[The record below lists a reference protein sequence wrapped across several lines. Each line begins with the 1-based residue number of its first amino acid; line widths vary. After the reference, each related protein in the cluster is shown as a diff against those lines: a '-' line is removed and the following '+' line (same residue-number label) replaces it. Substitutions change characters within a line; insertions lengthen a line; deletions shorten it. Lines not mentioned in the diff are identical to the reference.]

1 MRCAPTA
8 RHLWITCVP
17 VVSDMQSQL
26 ELFATEEDLENASLY
41 EPSNFV
47 GVVFTDSS
55 ATSYK
60 LRFPYNQL
68 PSPSHYIESFGKASL
83 FLLHSLPVPRVPVHT
98 TTIPSRKFR
107 CAAWQAPVML

>member
-1 MRCAPTA
+1 
-8 RHLWITCVP
+8 
-17 VVSDMQSQL
+17 MQNQL

-41 EPSNFV
+41 EPSSFV

-68 PSPSHYIESFGKASL
+68 PPPSDYTESFGKVSSLCLNCIHFLSHTSHSSLESFNAS
-83 FLLHSLPVPRVPVHT
+83 PDTCR
-98 TTIPSRKFR
+98 
-107 CAAWQAPVML
+107 